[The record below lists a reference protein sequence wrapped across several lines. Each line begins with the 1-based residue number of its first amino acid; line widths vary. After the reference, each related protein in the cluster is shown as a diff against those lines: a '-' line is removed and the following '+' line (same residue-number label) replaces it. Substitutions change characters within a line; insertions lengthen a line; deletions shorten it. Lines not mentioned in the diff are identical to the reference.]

1 MNNTVLE
8 YSVAMRD
15 GARLY
20 TTVQLPEGAS
30 AADRLPIILRRNPYV
45 SKDVNLDSLR
55 AADTHGYAVV
65 EQHCR
70 GCGRSDGDCIPY
82 ANERA
87 DGLDTLEWIR
97 SLPFYGGEIYLFGIS
112 YLSSVHISYLDTN
125 PADVK
130 AAVLCVQDV
139 ERYNCVFRNGVSKIG
154 LHGGWSVG
162 MYKKN
167 SIPDSAKSFTQ
178 DTFRTLPLS
187 GVSRSVFGEYAPAFE
202 EVWRHPRRDDPFWD
216 TPEGGSEYRRAVS
229 ASRIPI
235 LLVTGFYDIYT
246 QGLFEMWDSIP
257 PDNRRRCAMVVT
269 PFDHD
274 FNPGTDAPAIPGCEF
289 PGGRLREAAPTYDF
303 DWFDHVRTGRPP
315 RFAREGETVF
325 YTLFENRWHS
335 SPRLETGPRPLRMYL
350 REDRSLGE
358 ASSRPGRID
367 YVYNPFAPASF
378 PGGVCNNFGGLK
390 VQDPPNSR
398 YDIVSFV
405 SRPFESHAVFDGGIE
420 CELHVRSTAPDTCF
434 YVRVDLVRDGV
445 PLSLRDDIDT
455 LGHAAPGYRPGDDAV
470 IRFSMAP
477 HSFAVRPG
485 DSLRV
490 DVSSSC
496 MPHFIPH
503 TNRAGL
509 YCDQTGADI
518 ATNTILCGVS
528 WVELHARTVQPA
540 DVPLPA

>member
-8 YSVAMRD
+8 YNVAMRD
-15 GARLY
+15 GKRLY
-20 TTVQLPEGAS
+20 TTAQIPEGA
-30 AADRLPIILRRNPYV
+30 AETDRLPIILKRTPYV
-45 SKDVNLDSLR
+45 SKEVDYGALR
-55 AADTHGYAVV
+55 TADTHGYAVI

-70 GCGRSDGDCIPY
+70 GCGRSEGDCIPY

-97 SLPFYGGEIYLFGIS
+97 SLPFYNGEIYLFGIS
-112 YLSSVHISYLDTN
+112 YLSSVHIAYLDTH

-167 SIPDSAKSFTQ
+167 TIPDSAKSYVA

-187 GVSRSVFGEYAPAFE
+187 GVSRSIFGEYSREFE
-202 EVWRHPRRDDPFWD
+202 EAWRHPGRDDPYWD
-216 TPEGGSEYRRAVS
+216 TPEGGSDYRDAVRVS
-229 ASRIPI
+229 DIPI
-235 LLVTGFYDIYT
+235 LIVTSFYDIYT
-246 QGLFEMWDSIP
+246 QGIFEMWDSIP
-257 PDNRRRCAMVVT
+257 PAQRAQCAMVVT
-269 PFDHD
+269 PFDHN
-274 FNPGTDAPAIPGCEF
+274 FNPGADVPAIPGCEF
-289 PGGRLREAAPTYDF
+289 PGGRLSEVAPTFDF
-303 DWFDHVRTGRPP
+303 DWFDHVRAGKPLH
-315 RFAREGETVF
+315 FVREGETTF
-325 YTLFENRWHS
+325 YTLFENAWRTA
-335 SPRLETGPRPLRMYL
+335 PRLETGACPFRLYL
-350 REDRSLGE
+350 AADRSLCGSE
-358 ASSRPGRID
+358 APAKPID
-367 YVYNPFAPASF
+367 YIYNPFAPASF
-378 PGGVCNNFGGLK
+378 NGGVCNNFGGMK

-405 SRPFESHAVFDGGIE
+405 SQPFDLPAVFDGGIE

-434 YVRVDLVRDGV
+434 YVRVDIVRDGV
-445 PLSLRDDIDT
+445 ALSLRDDIDT
-455 LGHAAPGYRPGDDAV
+455 LRRTIPGYRPGDEAV
-470 IRFSMAP
+470 LRFAMAP

-490 DVSSSC
+490 DISSSC

-518 ATNTILCGVS
+518 ATNTVVTGVS
-528 WVELHARTVQPA
+528 WIELHAR
-540 DVPLPA
+540 